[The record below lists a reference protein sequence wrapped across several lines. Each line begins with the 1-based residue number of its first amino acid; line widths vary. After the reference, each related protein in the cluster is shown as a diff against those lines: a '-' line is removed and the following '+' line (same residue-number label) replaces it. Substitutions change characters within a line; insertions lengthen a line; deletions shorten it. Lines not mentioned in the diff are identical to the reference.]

1 MEVGS
6 CVICT
11 QNLCISNVSSL
22 PCGHTF
28 HYNCIRRWLVQSQ
41 QCPTCRAAST
51 PMNIV
56 KRLYFANCTDKA
68 VNDSKTSVTD
78 SDTKSKKMD
87 KCDVGHRSAG
97 NDENCNNN
105 SGDSED
111 EEVDSDFTGSDEDS
125 SMSSSESEDLD
136 YHDSSD
142 AGTENDLNN
151 VSKVSLDMT
160 SLLEASAS
168 DTSSVS
174 LGTFSDAVSET
185 DAVNHD
191 NMETPNSFNDH
202 EEVGNDYNNYTSVLR
217 IERISDDGDDGD
229 DDDTSDDE
237 DSFKS
242 DDSDNR
248 ESQEYSRL
256 LNHFTFELQV
266 FNRNIL

>member
-11 QNLCISNVSSL
+11 QNLCISNFSSL

-41 QCPTCRAAST
+41 QCPTCRAEST

-56 KRLYFANCTDKA
+56 KRLYFANCIDKA
-68 VNDSKTSVTD
+68 LNDSKTSGTD

-87 KCDVGHRSAG
+87 KCDVGHRNGG

-105 SGDSED
+105 SDSED
-111 EEVDSDFTGSDEDS
+111 EEVDSDFTGSDDDS

-142 AGTENDLNN
+142 A
-151 VSKVSLDMT
+151 DMT
-160 SLLEASAS
+160 SLLEASVS

-191 NMETPNSFNDH
+191 NMETSNSFNDH
-202 EEVGNDYNNYTSVLR
+202 EEVGNDHNNYTSILR
-217 IERISDDGDDGD
+217 IERVSDDGDDGD

-237 DSFKS
+237 DSSKS
-242 DDSDNR
+242 DDSDNG

-256 LNHFTFELQV
+256 LNHFTFELRV
-266 FNRNIL
+266 LNRNIS